1 MKKLLLLLAITFA
14 ATSCINE
21 DLESLK
27 LDLDNLSPY
36 TEKVTPIKEGQ
47 VTRIYADDKLIC
59 ETTVPTSYYLPK
71 GAIEKIEYIPN
82 SKAVTFSGWDT
93 YQFTAAFE
101 DTRNGDNDYNDFV
114 CFITRDKV
122 EIGAWPNWSTK
133 ITLYIQ
139 PIAFGAGTVLQF
151 GMTLPDGRDT
161 IFTNNIQRDLFP
173 GRTGFVNTVNFDNI
187 YQTADTNHII
197 KFTYIQP
204 GRSSASYPFHPFI
217 INQSGERLY
226 VALNGKKNVVRDY
239 LSLAGILGYPLGI
252 ATSGQF
258 AYPLEKINIAT
269 CYPGFN
275 NWVVGN
281 SSELGTFSNNR
292 RDSVFH
298 RVDWALPAG
307 IIKFN
312 PQSLWPNTK

>member
-1 MKKLLLLLAITFA
+1 MKKIFLLIAVAVFGV
-14 ATSCINE
+14 SCINE
-21 DLESLK
+21 DFESMK
-27 LDLDNLSPY
+27 LDLDNLSPF
-36 TEKVTPIKEGQ
+36 TEELAPIQEGKTTQ
-47 VTRIYADDKLIC
+47 IFADDKLIC
-59 ETTVPTSYYLPK
+59 ETQVPTSYYMPK
-71 GAIEKIEYIPN
+71 GAIRRINYVPN
-82 SKAVTFSGWDT
+82 KKDATFSGWDT

-161 IFTNNIQRDLFP
+161 IFTNNIQQDLFP
-173 GRTGFVNTVNFDNI
+173 GTTGYVNTVNFDNI

-204 GRSSASYPFHPFI
+204 GRSSASYPFSPFI
-217 INQSGERLY
+217 INQSGEKLY
-226 VALNGKKNVVRDY
+226 VALNGTYGAVKDY
-239 LSLAGILGYPLGI
+239 LSIASVTGYPLGI

-269 CYPGFN
+269 CYLGFN
-275 NWVVGN
+275 NWVTGN
-281 SSELGTFSNNR
+281 SNALGSYSNNKAN
-292 RDSVFH
+292 SVFH
-298 RVDWALPAG
+298 RVDWGLPAG

>member
-1 MKKLLLLLAITFA
+1 MKKLLLLLAVTFTV
-14 ATSCINE
+14 TSCINE

-36 TEKVTPIKEGQ
+36 TEKVTTIKEGQ
-47 VTRIYADDKLIC
+47 ITRIYADNKLIC

-71 GAIEKIEYIPN
+71 GSIERIEYIPN
-82 SKAVTFSGWDT
+82 KKDAIFSGWDT

-122 EIGAWPNWSTK
+122 GIWKWPNDSVK
-133 ITLYIQ
+133 ITMYIQ

-151 GMTLPDGRDT
+151 GMTLPDGTDT
-161 IFTNNIQRDLFP
+161 IFTDNIQRDLFP
-173 GRTGFVNTVNFDNI
+173 STTGFVNTTDVNNI
-187 YQTADTNHII
+187 YSTADTNHII
-197 KFTYIQP
+197 KFVYYRA
-204 GRSSASYPFHPFI
+204 GRGDASYPFHPFI
-217 INQSGERLY
+217 INQSGEKLY
-226 VALNGKKNVVRDY
+226 VALNGQKNSVKNY
-239 LSLAGILGYPLGI
+239 LSLASIIGYPLGI
-252 ATSGQF
+252 ATSGAF
-258 AYPLEKINIAT
+258 IYPLEKVNIAT

-281 SSELGTFSNNR
+281 SNDLGSYSSNKF
-292 RDSVFH
+292 DSVFH
-298 RVDWALPAG
+298 RVNWGLPSG

-312 PQSLWPNTK
+312 PQSLWSN

>member
-1 MKKLLLLLAITFA
+1 MKKIFLILAITFL

-36 TEKVTPIKEGQ
+36 TEKVATIKEGYI
-47 VTRIYADDKLIC
+47 TRIYADDILIC
-59 ETTVPTSYYLPK
+59 ETSVPTSYYLPK
-71 GAIEKIEYIPN
+71 GAIERIDTIPN
-82 SKAVTFSGWDT
+82 NKAVKFSGWDT
-93 YQFTAAFE
+93 YQFTATFE

-122 EIGAWPNWSTK
+122 GIWDHWPNDSVK
-133 ITLYIQ
+133 ITMYIQ
-139 PIAFGAGTVLQF
+139 PIAYGAGTVLQF
-151 GMTLPDGRDT
+151 GMTLPDGTDT

-173 GRTGFVNTVNFDNI
+173 GTSGFVNTTNFNNI
-187 YQTADTNHII
+187 YQTADANHII
-197 KFTYIQP
+197 KFVYYRA
-204 GRSSASYPFHPFI
+204 GRGDASYPFHPFI
-217 INQSGERLY
+217 INQSGEKLY
-226 VALNGKKNVVRDY
+226 VALNGKKNVVKDY

-281 SSELGTFSNNR
+281 SSELGNYSNNR

-298 RVDWALPAG
+298 RVDWDLPSG

-312 PQSLWPNTK
+312 PQSLWPN